1 MSNIFEDQARDFAN
15 VPIIRRDVIAS
26 VHLENADDKKFW
38 DPILQ
43 KQHPGKY
50 NYITQSKSK
59 NGNIISGSKQCL
71 NYLQYLNNRFFI
83 AIDSDFHYLLQ
94 EPDFD
99 SNHFVCQTYTYS
111 WENHFC
117 EAHSLMRRIQLYSP
131 EIALRFDF
139 VSFLSDYSR
148 VIFKP
153 LLLLIHCLKERN
165 SFFSKRQYKNCLVR
179 QCKGEE
185 LANNGELIIERLS
198 SNFEPYMSSP
208 YARSIDYNANIA
220 YYRSLHIT
228 EENAYLH
235 VRGHNLFSLITSI
248 GKLLCR
254 GTRYSFINDVLLK
267 ELPQSAYWEID
278 KVERDINNIL
288 C

>member
-1 MSNIFEDQARDFAN
+1 MSNNFEDQARDFTN

-43 KQHPGKY
+43 KQHPGNY
-50 NYITQSKSK
+50 NYIPHSKSE
-59 NGNIISGSKQCL
+59 NGKTTSGCEQCL
-71 NYLQYLNNRFFI
+71 KFLPYLNKRFFI
-83 AIDSDFHYLLQ
+83 AIDSDFRYLLE
-94 EPDFD
+94 EPDLD
-99 SNHFVCQTYTYS
+99 SNHFVSQTYTYS
-111 WENHFC
+111 WENHYC
-117 EAHSLMRRIQLYSP
+117 EAHSLMRRIQLCSP
-131 EIALRFDF
+131 EIASRFDF
-139 VSFLSDYSR
+139 ESFLSEYSK
-148 VIFKP
+148 VVFKP
-153 LLLLIHCLKERN
+153 LLLLIHCLKYQNR
-165 SFFSKRQYKNCLVR
+165 FFDSKQFCNCLVR

-208 YARSIDYNANIA
+208 YARSIDYNASIA
-220 YYRSLHIT
+220 YYRSLHLT

-254 GTRYSFINDVLLK
+254 GTRYSFINDILLK
-267 ELPQSAYWEID
+267 ELPQSKYWEIN
-278 KVERDINNIL
+278 KVESDINDIL